1 MPLQDNDDGDEHGNG
16 RSTRRRGRAPMD
28 DDSDFDD
35 ADQGDDD
42 DEGTND
48 DLRYDGGAKMRNVS
62 RSTGRG
68 FPGGGKSRT
77 MAKGGGRE
85 KGGRCGGGEAVKSS
99 GRMSVTFTRGDGGG
113 GAGKQRG
120 RGGEQDRIRER
131 ERGNRGEPSKG
142 MAGREKDAIKGES
155 FMPIGRGKEK
165 DSDTGGS
172 RAKRRDGGSHA
183 TVGDSEDKLGTTG
196 AYRERVDRSSNK
208 LGATG
213 TGKKVCHH
221 TFLRWTLAG
230 LCRYLFV
237 RICIVHDGCFR
248 SLLGLSF

>member
-1 MPLQDNDDGDEHGNG
+1 
-16 RSTRRRGRAPMD
+16 MD

-42 DEGTND
+42 DEGGND

-62 RSTGRG
+62 RAGGRG
-68 FPGGGKSRT
+68 FPGASKSRT

-85 KGGRCGGGEAVKSS
+85 KGDRYGGGEGVKSS
-99 GRMSVTFTRGDGGG
+99 GRMSITFTRRDGGG

-120 RGGEQDRIRER
+120 RGGEQDRMRER
-131 ERGNRGEPSKG
+131 ERGNRGEPPKG
-142 MAGREKDAIKGES
+142 VAGRERDGIKGET

-165 DSDTGGS
+165 DSDAGGS

-183 TVGDSEDKLGTTG
+183 TAGDSEDKLGSAG

-208 LGATG
+208 LGASG
-213 TGKKVCHH
+213 TGKKVLSYLV
-221 TFLRWTLAG
+221 LRKLMVRRTDSQTLSY
-230 LCRYLFV
+230 R
-237 RICIVHDGCFR
+237 
-248 SLLGLSF
+248 